1 MYEQLEHQINYT
13 RWKKNFNGCNL
24 NILGIIDHKI
34 VHKEKIRIQ
43 KYDKCRLITAWRNS
57 NWAVSGRVDLM
68 VIWKS
73 EKILTE
79 VKPINDRIIM
89 TNFNSNQKT
98 TIIINYSPV
107 EGSKDAEEHFE
118 NLTNVVNSIPKHN
131 MAI

>member
-1 MYEQLEHQINYT
+1 
-13 RWKKNFNGCNL
+13 
-24 NILGIIDHKI
+24 
-34 VHKEKIRIQ
+34 
-43 KYDKCRLITAWRNS
+43 
-57 NWAVSGRVDLM
+57 M

-131 MAI
+131 MAIQCGDFNVHLG